1 MGRSRLIWKLLGIF
15 ACVITLLMAMV
26 WLAVDY
32 LAADYFSV
40 LMEKYHISPE
50 SSHAMF
56 VEAIHTYLIWASLGG
71 VLSAGILSY
80 WLLRRALAPLTTMT
94 ASTRQISSGD
104 YSARVPV
111 HSGDE
116 VGQLALAF
124 NRMAANLE
132 RLEGLRREMMIDIAH
147 ELRTPL
153 TNMRGYLEA
162 LVDGV
167 VPPTPENFK
176 LLQTDTLR
184 IVDLTEEILELAKA
198 DAARRD
204 LSPIPLSVSA
214 LITTELKQ
222 IRQRFQSKGIALN
235 HSLAEDANRVAAD
248 PHMLAQVVRNLLE
261 NACRYT
267 PPGGR
272 FKIESHLNSNELTA
286 IFSNSV
292 DHFDVAALP
301 FLFERFYRGERSRS
315 RAHGGAGI
323 GLAIVKELVEAHGG
337 TATAEYGEGV
347 FAIRLHL
354 PLAATAPAP
363 SQG

>member
-15 ACVITLLMAMV
+15 ACVIALLMAMV

-56 VEAIHTYLIWASLGG
+56 VEAIHAYLIWASIGG
-71 VLSAGILSY
+71 VAIAGILSY
-80 WLLRRALAPLTTMT
+80 WLLRHTLSPLTTMT

-111 HSGDE
+111 GSRDE
-116 VGQLALAF
+116 VGQLAQAF
-124 NRMAANLE
+124 NRMAGNLE
-132 RLEGLRREMMIDIAH
+132 RLEGLRRELMIDIAH

-167 VPPTPENFK
+167 LPPTPENFK

-184 IVDLTEEILELAKA
+184 IVDLTEDILELAKA

-204 LSPIPLSVSA
+204 LNPVPLSLATV
-214 LITTELKQ
+214 ITAELKQ
-222 IRQRFQSKGIALN
+222 IRQRFQTKGIQVT
-235 HSLAEDANRVAAD
+235 HDLAKDADRVMAD
-248 PHMLAQVVRNLLE
+248 PQMLAQVVRNLLE

-267 PPGGR
+267 PSGGGLR
-272 FKIESHLNSNELTA
+272 VESHLRPTEMTA
-286 IFSNSV
+286 IFSNGV
-292 DHFDVAALP
+292 DHFDVEALP

-323 GLAIVKELVEAHGG
+323 GLAIVKELVEAHAGTV
-337 TATAEYGEGV
+337 TATYGDGV
-347 FAIRLHL
+347 FTICLRL
-354 PLAATAPAP
+354 PLAAAIPADN
-363 SQG
+363 S

>member
-1 MGRSRLIWKLLGIF
+1 MGRIRLIWKLLGII
-15 ACVITLLMAMV
+15 ACVIAFLMV
-26 WLAVDY
+26 LIWLAVDY

-71 VLSAGILSY
+71 VLIAGILSF
-80 WLLRRALAPLTTMT
+80 WLLRRALSPLTAMA
-94 ASTRQISSGD
+94 ASTRRIASGD
-104 YSARVPV
+104 YSARVRV

-116 VGQLALAF
+116 VGQLAQAF
-124 NRMAANLE
+124 NRMAGNLE
-132 RLEGLRREMMIDIAH
+132 HLEGLRRKLMIDIAH

-167 VPPTPENFK
+167 VPPTAENFR
-176 LLQTDTLR
+176 LLQTDTMR
-184 IVDLTEEILELAKA
+184 IVDLTEDILSLAKA

-204 LSPIPLSVSA
+204 LAPVPLSVAA
-214 LITTELKQ
+214 LVLDELKQ
-222 IRQRFQSKGIALN
+222 IRRRFQSKGIAVTHALTR
-235 HSLAEDANRVAAD
+235 DGGMVVAD
-248 PHMLAQVVRNLLE
+248 PHMLSQVVRNLLE

-267 PPGGR
+267 PPGGDVH
-272 FKIESHLNSNELTA
+272 IQSNLGSAALDLVFNNTA
-286 IFSNSV
+286 
-292 DHFDVAALP
+292 DAFDPGALP

-315 RAHGGAGI
+315 RVHGGAGI

-337 TATAEYGEGV
+337 AVVAEYENTV
-347 FAIRLHL
+347 FSIRVCL
-354 PLAATAPAP
+354 PLTSPEP
-363 SQG
+363 ESV

>member
-1 MGRSRLIWKLLGIF
+1 MGGSRLIWKLLGII
-15 ACVITLLMAMV
+15 ACVIALLMGLV

-56 VEAIHTYLIWASLGG
+56 VEAIHAYLIWASLGG
-71 VLSAGILSY
+71 VLIAGVLSF
-80 WLLRRALAPLTTMT
+80 WLLRRALGPLTAMT
-94 ASTRQISSGD
+94 ASTRRISSGD
-104 YSARVPV
+104 YTARVPV

-116 VGQLALAF
+116 VGQLAQAF
-124 NRMAANLE
+124 NRMAGSLE
-132 RLEGLRREMMIDIAH
+132 RLEGLRRELMIDIAH

-167 VPPTPENFK
+167 LPPTAENFR
-176 LLQTDTLR
+176 LLETDTLR
-184 IVDLTEEILELAKA
+184 IVHLTEDILKLAKA
-198 DAARRD
+198 DAARQD
-204 LSPIPLSVSA
+204 LAPVHLFVA
-214 LITTELKQ
+214 ELIATELKQ
-222 IRQRFQSKGIALN
+222 IRQRFQAKGITVT
-235 HSLAEDANRVAAD
+235 HSVAKEAAIEAD
-248 PHMLAQVVRNLLE
+248 PHMLGQVVRNLLE

-267 PPGGR
+267 PQGGWTH
-272 FKIESHLNSNELTA
+272 IVSMPATDQLTLK
-286 IFSNSV
+286 FSNSV
-292 DHFDVAALP
+292 DGFDAGALP

-337 TATAEYGEGV
+337 TVTALYEDAV
-347 FAIRLHL
+347 FTIQVCL
-354 PLAATAPAP
+354 PCSLPAP
-363 SQG
+363 KTS